1 MRPRYLRGLFFAYAK
16 VFPSETPVTSIPSPP
31 RLSTLILLC
40 ALSVLPLS
48 ICLPS
53 LPNIAIAFHADYA
66 LVSLSLAGYASVA
79 ATLELIMGPLSDR
92 FGRRA
97 IVLTSLTVFVIGSL
111 GCALSGNIWAFLAF
125 RLLQAPITSCY
136 PVSMAAIRDTTG
148 KEGAASRIGYAAM
161 AAAFAPMLGPTVGGV
176 IDETSGWR
184 AIFWGL
190 ALSGISLFAVC
201 WFGLGE
207 TNKNPS
213 GTIRR
218 QLRAY
223 PALLQERRFWAYALC
238 MAFSTGTFYTFL
250 AGAPLA
256 AKTSFDVPP
265 ATLGFWMGTITAGFV
280 LGSFLSGRYARRY
293 PLTTTIMAGRI
304 VACAGPIVGLMLFLV
319 GAKHAMALFGPC
331 MLVGFGNGLS
341 NPCAHAGAVSVRP
354 ELAGSASGLA
364 GALTIAGGAA
374 LSSMTGAVLTES
386 NAAYAPLFLMLF
398 SSVIALL
405 AASYV
410 GVLDRH
416 EAYR

>member
-1 MRPRYLRGLFFAYAK
+1 MPM
-16 VFPSETPVTSIPSPP
+16 TSTPSPP

-48 ICLPS
+48 IFLPS
-53 LPNIAIAFHADYA
+53 LPNIATDFHADYA
-66 LVSLSLAGYASVA
+66 LVGLSLAGYATVA
-79 ATLELIMGPLSDR
+79 AALELIMGPLSDR
-92 FGRRA
+92 FGRRP
-97 IVLTSLTVFVIGSL
+97 IVLASLTVFVAGSL
-111 GCALSGNIWAFLAF
+111 GCALATNIWTFLAF

-190 ALSGISLFAVC
+190 ALAGIALFAVC

-207 TNKNPS
+207 TNRNPS
-213 GTIRR
+213 NTISQ

-223 PALLQERRFWAYALC
+223 PALFRERRFWAYALC
-238 MAFSTGTFYTFL
+238 MAFSTGTFYAFL

-256 AKTSFDVPP
+256 AKAAFEVPP
-265 ATLGFWMGTITAGFV
+265 AMLGLYMGTITAGFM
-280 LGSFLSGRYARRY
+280 LGSFLSGRYANRY
-293 PLTTTIMAGRI
+293 PLTTTMTTGRI
-304 VACAGPIVGLMLFLV
+304 VACAGPMIGLALFLV
-319 GAKHAMALFGPC
+319 GARHAIALFGPC
-331 MLVGFGNGLS
+331 MLVGVGNGLS

-354 ELAGSASGLA
+354 DLAGSASGLA
-364 GALTIAGGAA
+364 GAMTIAGGSA
-374 LSSMTGAVLTES
+374 LSSMTGAVLTQS
-386 NAAYAPLFLMLF
+386 NAAYAPLCLMLL

-410 GVLDRH
+410 RVLDRR
-416 EAYR
+416 EEPRCSNVDA